1 MNIKWNVITWK
12 NGERKNHYYITKDG
26 YTAEQVGISF
36 SLRYN
41 GDEGEVLEIVPM
53 DIMEE

>member
-1 MNIKWNVITWK
+1 MKWNVITWK
-12 NGERKNHYYITKDG
+12 NGKRKNHYYTAKDDT
-26 YTAEQVGISF
+26 TAEEVAFFF

-41 GDEGEVLEIVPM
+41 GSEGEVLEIVPM